1 MTGIGFQLKACEV
14 SRQREVAGS
23 DDGTADDAVGA
34 GGHLAVARKM
44 VDHAA
49 GQLRSTV
56 WSLRSLPTDD
66 RLFSVA
72 LREQADRH
80 AAGHET
86 QISLSFDPAADRL
99 PAFVAGNLLLVMQ
112 EALHNALHHADP
124 RTIAMAV
131 AADATARTVTATVRD
146 DGAGFVIGSQ
156 AGPTQ
161 GHFGVAGMRER
172 VERLGGRLEITS
184 SPGDGTTVAA
194 VVPLVPG
201 GLSVDGTHAASQ
213 PADGQLEANTH
224 GRPLP
229 VRTMSPASG
238 DSYISG

>member
-1 MTGIGFQLKACEV
+1 
-14 SRQREVAGS
+14 
-23 DDGTADDAVGA
+23 
-34 GGHLAVARKM
+34 
-44 VDHAA
+44 
-49 GQLRSTV
+49 
-56 WSLRSLPTDD
+56 
-66 RLFSVA
+66 
-72 LREQADRH
+72 
-80 AAGHET
+80 
-86 QISLSFDPAADRL
+86 
-99 PAFVAGNLLLVMQ
+99 VAGNLLLVMQ

-124 RTIAMAV
+124 RTIAMGV
-131 AADATARTVTATVRD
+131 AADAAARTVTATVRD

-184 SPGDGTTVAA
+184 SPADGTTVTA

-201 GLSVDGTHAASQ
+201 DLTVDERHAASQ
-213 PADGQLEANTH
+213 PADEQLEADTH

-238 DSYISG
+238 DSYTRG

>member
-1 MTGIGFQLKACEV
+1 M
-14 SRQREVAGS
+14 
-23 DDGTADDAVGA
+23 
-34 GGHLAVARKM
+34 
-44 VDHAA
+44 
-49 GQLRSTV
+49 
-56 WSLRSLPTDD
+56 
-66 RLFSVA
+66 A
-72 LREQADRH
+72 LRELADRH

-124 RTIAMAV
+124 RTIAMGV
-131 AADATARTVTATVRD
+131 AADAAARTVTATVRD

-184 SPGDGTTVAA
+184 CLGDGTTVTA

-201 GLSVDGTHAASQ
+201 GLSVDVPDAARQ
-213 PADGQLEANTH
+213 PADEQLEADTH

-238 DSYISG
+238 DSYTRR